1 MENDEMNGLDTHL
14 VAEYLRTIAELIRA
28 SQLTGAKAAE
38 LIDAKA
44 DALDRASNKNR
55 VSTGVAIGNPDHP
68 NEKAP
73 FAEKTA
79 SGAFVIFAGQN
90 SVPVHRQSA
99 G

>member
-44 DALDRASNKNR
+44 DALDNKNR

-79 SGAFVIFAGQN
+79 SGAFVILAGQN